1 MSDLFTMNDEM
12 KPEKANGVTSEDRSE
27 VSPAATHGMTPALN
41 EVPAVAAEST
51 DNHPE
56 EAAAVSGPTD
66 GEDAPAEEHSTE
78 EHPTDEHA
86 TDNHGAVSDTPED
99 TGDGEDDVVPFKEL
113 MEVMKPSCKLQIA
126 IDVGTNGKSH
136 VQTVNL
142 RNISGH
148 RTDEELCELA
158 GRFGALF
165 EGTVVGFT
173 RVDTKAYSADE
184 LA

>member
-12 KPEKANGVTSEDRSE
+12 KPEEANGVTSEARSE

-41 EVPAVAAEST
+41 EVPALAAEST

-56 EAAAVSGPTD
+56 EAAVSGPTD
-66 GEDAPAEEHSTE
+66 GEDALAEEHPTE
-78 EHPTDEHA
+78 EHPTED
-86 TDNHGAVSDTPED
+86 HGAVSDTPED

-173 RVDTKAYSADE
+173 RVDTKTYSADE

>member
-1 MSDLFTMNDEM
+1 MSDLFTMNDEV
-12 KPEKANGVTSEDRSE
+12 KPEKANGVTSEARSK

-41 EVPAVAAEST
+41 EVPAVAVEST
-51 DNHPE
+51 DNYPE
-56 EAAAVSGPTD
+56 EAAA
-66 GEDAPAEEHSTE
+66 EEHPTE

-86 TDNHGAVSDTPED
+86 TDDRGAVSDTPED
-99 TGDGEDDVVPFKEL
+99 TGDGEDDAVPFKEL